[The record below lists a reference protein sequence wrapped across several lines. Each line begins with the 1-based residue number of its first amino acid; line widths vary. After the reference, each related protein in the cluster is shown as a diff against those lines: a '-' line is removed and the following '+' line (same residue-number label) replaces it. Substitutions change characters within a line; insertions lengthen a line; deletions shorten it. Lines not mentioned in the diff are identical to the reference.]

1 MSTINVALLG
11 YGTVGKGVYNTIQS
25 HQPRLQQIYGKPV
38 KVVAILVKHL
48 KKHVKP
54 SPEIIL
60 TDNFSEIEQIQ
71 DLHIIVETIVGIEP
85 AFTYCKKAI
94 EKGCH
99 LVTANKEMFAHF
111 GEELI
116 NLAKRFNVSVGY
128 EATVAGGIP
137 VIGALRQLYQVNKIE
152 RLEGILNGT
161 SNYILT
167 KMRKDRLTFEEA
179 LSLAQ
184 EKGYAE
190 ADPTN
195 DVEGYDAFYKG
206 KILSTLIF
214 QKNPTA
220 ILIKGISSITAA
232 QIDIAS
238 SLHLRFKHVVTLFKE
253 NGEVS
258 LRVEPVLVSDS
269 HPFYATEGVQ
279 NIVSI
284 ESDVTGKIQLQ
295 GPGAGMYPTASAVVE
310 DMANIKSA
318 NHGVR
323 GTSSPVEYPNKGGES
338 FSWLVFFNKKPAVV
352 NKLIHY
358 VHPNALLIEGKDEE
372 IKSCFEKEEV
382 ENYKLDEMAAK
393 AFYHIKVIDRT
404 VSYKVGEK

>member
-1 MSTINVALLG
+1 MALLG

-25 HQPRLQQIYGKPV
+25 HQSRLQQIYGKPV

-48 KKHVKP
+48 QKHVTP
-54 SPEIIL
+54 SSEILL
-60 TDNFSEIEQIQ
+60 TDNFSDIEQIH
-71 DLHIIVETIVGIEP
+71 DLHIVVETIVGTEP
-85 AFTYCKKAI
+85 AFTYCKKSI
-94 EKGCH
+94 QKGCH

-116 NLAKRFNVSVGY
+116 SLANRFNVSVGY

-167 KMRKDRLTFEEA
+167 KMRKDRLSFEEA

-206 KILSTLIF
+206 KILSQLAF
-214 QKNPTA
+214 QKSPTS
-220 ILIKGISSITAA
+220 IHVKGITSITAA
-232 QIDIAS
+232 QIDIAT
-238 SLHLRFKHVVTLFKE
+238 SLQLRFKHVVTLFKK

-310 DMANIKSA
+310 DIANINSTYY
-318 NHGVR
+318 GVR
-323 GTSSPVEYPNKGGES
+323 SSKPIESVSKEGEGS
-338 FSWLVFFNKKPAVV
+338 SNWLVFFNKKPAVV
-352 NKLIHY
+352 NQLIHY
-358 VHPNALLIEGKDEE
+358 VHSNALLIEGEEEE

-382 ENYKLDEMAAK
+382 EYYKLEVMAAK
-393 AFYHIKVIDRT
+393 AICLTKLMERT
-404 VSYKVGEK
+404 VSYNVGEK

>member
-1 MSTINVALLG
+1 MALLG
-11 YGTVGKGVYNTIQS
+11 YGTVGKGVYNTIES
-25 HQPRLQQIYGKPV
+25 HQSRLQQIYGKPV

-48 KKHVKP
+48 KKHVNP
-54 SPEIIL
+54 SPEILL

-71 DLHIIVETIVGIEP
+71 DLHIVVETIVGTEP

-94 EKGCH
+94 QKGCH

-116 NLAKRFNVSVGY
+116 SLAKKFNVSVRY

-167 KMRKDRLTFEEA
+167 KMRKDKITFEEA
-179 LSLAQ
+179 LKLAQ

-206 KILSTLIF
+206 KILSQLVF
-214 QKNPTA
+214 QKSPTT

-232 QIDIAS
+232 QIDIAT

-253 NGEVS
+253 SGEVS

-310 DMANIKSA
+310 DMANVGDVYV
-318 NHGVR
+318 GVR
-323 GTSSPVEYPNKGGES
+323 SSTSIESVSKEGGDS

-352 NKLIHY
+352 NQRIHY
-358 VHPNALLIEGKDEE
+358 VHPNALLIEGKEE
-372 IKSCFEKEEV
+372 EVKSCFEKEEV
-382 ENYKLDEMAAK
+382 AYYKLDELAVK
-393 AFYHIKVIDRT
+393 AFHHIKVMDGT
-404 VSYKVGEK
+404 MSYKVGET